1 MNMKDTKIYKR
12 LVIANI
18 IFFILSFI
26 FLEYSKVFR
35 LSFDKHWIYSSGHN
49 WWIMVALPSA
59 FWGSLSLC
67 FYSILKIKKRK
78 FLYCILSLAP
88 IFLFIIL
95 FLQNDLEWQFRI
107 K

>member
-1 MNMKDTKIYKR
+1 MKEIEIYKR

-59 FWGSLSLC
+59 FW
-67 FYSILKIKKRK
+67 
-78 FLYCILSLAP
+78 
-88 IFLFIIL
+88 
-95 FLQNDLEWQFRI
+95 DLVHSGLRCTLLGFDNI
-107 K
+107 

>member
-1 MNMKDTKIYKR
+1 MKEIEIYKR
-12 LVIANI
+12 LIIANI

-59 FWGSLSLC
+59 FWGSLSLY

-78 FLYCILSLAP
+78 FLYCILSLVP